1 MYSIILICLIIIL
14 LINKLF
20 NTKFEKF
27 YEFTDDVE
35 NAVDQKHNFQEPD
48 PCVNAEA
55 QGISMGGACGVPNP
69 YTETNNINTTNPII
83 IPRLC
88 ESKDCKER
96 ETRWFENTK
105 SNLICNPDTFKMI
118 MNRIGRIN

>member
-1 MYSIILICLIIIL
+1 MKQEFLNYKISTSGQ
-14 LINKLF
+14 KL
-20 NTKFEKF
+20 

-48 PCVNAEA
+48 PRVNAEA